1 MISQNAIKVLEKRYF
16 RKDADGRPIEDAE
29 GMFRRVARAL
39 AAPDAAY
46 GATSS
51 EVKATEERFY
61 GIMSALEFLP
71 NSPTLANAGVRNWN
85 LSACFV
91 LPVLDSLPAIFDALK
106 WQALIHQTGGGTGF
120 AFSRLRPKNDLVNST
135 KGVASGPV
143 SFARIFNCATEQVK
157 QGGMR
162 RGANMGV
169 LNVHHPDV
177 LEFIDAKADLTELTN
192 FNVSVAV
199 TRSFMEAVN
208 KGTTY
213 PLINPRTGA
222 VVEHLDARMVFDR
235 IVKRAHGTGEPGL
248 LFIDQ
253 ANAYNPVPWLG
264 EYEAT
269 NPCGEQW
276 LHPFESCNLGSIN
289 LERFV
294 TYDYDDPPFGMPR
307 FDWARLREVVAVA
320 THLLDNV
327 IDANHYP
334 IPELERMAKAT
345 RKIGLGV
352 MGFARACFKLGI
364 PYDGPEALR
373 FAGEVMSFIDYESKR
388 TSIGLAVARG
398 AFPAREGHEA
408 ESNAIFAR
416 WCDERHRATHRHPEA
431 DYAGLV
437 PLIEQYGIR
446 HSNTTTVAPTGTLS
460 LIADTSGGCEPV
472 FALAFKRFQAD
483 EHMIDRDAVFEE
495 ALKLQGFDTVT
506 RELVFELVDKHHGSL
521 AMMLASSDRD
531 CFAEREVE
539 KLERLACLFVAAHD
553 VTPEQHIRIQSSF
566 QAFNDSATSKTC
578 NFPEHATVEDVANA
592 YRLAYALGCKGV
604 TVYRDGSRDAQPLS
618 TGATKAAS
626 GVPVTTN
633 PTPHPTEASSRGAHA
648 APRVRPEDLYGFNRQ
663 VMTGEG
669 KLYVAVNYDDQGI
682 REVVANVGRS
692 GGTLFSLTE
701 AIGRLI
707 SLALQYHVPVDE
719 IAKQLVGIRSAVPH
733 GIGPAAVLSI
743 PDAIGKVLRN
753 APRVL
758 GFGASIEAAVPAAT
772 VPANVGTH
780 AVEVLGHSPEC
791 PDCGARLD
799 FGEGCSKCQACGW
812 SKCG

>member
-1 MISQNAIKVLEKRYF
+1 MLSENAIKVLEKRYLS
-16 RKDADGRPIEDAE
+16 KDTNGTPIENAD

-39 AAPDAAY
+39 AAPDALY
-46 GATSS
+46 GASAS
-51 EVKATEERFY
+51 ELKATEDRFY
-61 GIMSALEFLP
+61 AVMSALEFLP
-71 NSPTLANAGVRNWN
+71 NSPTLANAGVRDWN

-91 LPVLDSLPAIFDALK
+91 LPIADSLPAIFDALK

-143 SFARIFNCATEQVK
+143 SFARVFNCATEQVK

-169 LNVHHPDV
+169 LRVDHPDV
-177 LEFIDAKADLTELTN
+177 LEFIDVKADLSELTN

-199 TRSFMEAVN
+199 TRAFMEAVE

-213 PLINPRTGA
+213 ALINPRTGA
-222 VVEHLDARMVFDR
+222 VVNHLDARMVFDR
-235 IVKRAHGTGEPGL
+235 IVKRAWATGEPGL

-294 TYDYDDPPFGMPR
+294 TYDYDDPPFRTPR
-307 FDWARLREVVAVA
+307 FDWTRLREVVAVA

-327 IDANHYP
+327 IDANNYP
-334 IPELERMAKAT
+334 IPELEQIAKAT

-352 MGFARACFKLGI
+352 MGFARACFRLGI

-373 FAGEVMSFIDYESKR
+373 FAREVMSFIDYESKR
-388 TSIGLAVARG
+388 ASIGLAIARG
-398 AFPAREGHEA
+398 AFPARAGHEEA
-408 ESNAIFAR
+408 SNAIFAR
-416 WCDERHRATHRHPEA
+416 WCDERHRAEYRHPQA
-431 DYAGLV
+431 DYTSLI
-437 PLIEQYGIR
+437 PLIEQYGLR
-446 HSNTTTVAPTGTLS
+446 NSNTTTVAPTGTLS

-495 ALKLQGFDTVT
+495 ALKLQGFDGVT

-521 AMMLASSDRD
+521 AMMLASTDRD
-531 CFAEREVE
+531 CFADHEVE

-553 VTPEQHIRIQSSF
+553 VTPEQHIRIQASF

-578 NFPEHATVEDVANA
+578 NFPEDATEADVASA
-592 YRLAYALGCKGV
+592 YRLAYELGCKGV

-618 TGATKAAS
+618 TGTTKGAS
-626 GVPVTTN
+626 GAPVTMK
-633 PTPHPTEASSRGAHA
+633 PASHAIEASSRVPGS
-648 APRVRPEDLYGFNRQ
+648 APRVRPEDLYGFNRK

-669 KLYVAVNYDDQGI
+669 KLYVAVNYDEQGI
-682 REVVANVGRS
+682 REVVATVGRS

-701 AIGRLI
+701 AIGRLV

-719 IAKQLVGIRSAVPH
+719 IAKQLVGIRSATPH
-733 GIGPAAVLSI
+733 GIGPNAVLSI

-758 GFGASIEAAVPAAT
+758 GFGSRVEAPVPAAVASAT
-772 VPANVGTH
+772 SGTH